1 MALTESNMMALGT
14 KAPDFTLPNVVSGK
28 KLNLK
33 DLKSNKGTV
42 VMFICN
48 HCPYVIHVREGLLKV
63 VREYSAKDIS
73 FIAINSNDVKNYP
86 DDSPE
91 NMKKQALKYDYP
103 FPYLFD
109 ETQNTAKAY
118 QAACTP
124 DFYVF
129 DKNLKCV
136 YRGRMDDSRPESG
149 TPVTGK
155 DLRRALDCLLAGKP
169 VDPNQLPSMGC
180 NIKWKTSA

>member
-1 MALTESNMMALGT
+1 MELGT
-14 KAPDFTLPNVVSGK
+14 KAPDFTLPDAVSGK
-28 KLNLK
+28 KLSLK
-33 DLKSNKGTV
+33 DLKSDKGTV

-48 HCPYVIHVREGLLKV
+48 HCPYVVHVRVGLLKV
-63 VREYSAKDIS
+63 VREYSAQDIS
-73 FIAINSNDVKNYP
+73 FIAINSNDIKNYP
-86 DDSPE
+86 GDSPE
-91 NMKKQALKYDYP
+91 NMKKDAEKYSYP

-109 ETQNTAKAY
+109 ETQNVAKAY

-155 DLRRALDCLLAGKP
+155 DLRAALDNLLAGKSIN
-169 VDPNQLPSMGC
+169 PNQTPSMGC
-180 NIKWKTSA
+180 NIKWRK